1 MNTSVKQMTNETT
14 VPQTCFHEEL
24 IQDQARRLERI
35 EAELSYKKEKLDEI
49 KEDNRRM
56 ETKIDEIKDC
66 MNKIVLK
73 SKTGD
78 DDIQNQITALK
89 TKIET
94 NEKASETQFTKLS
107 TYMAVMGI
115 VLVVIDLFLKYGL
128 K

>member
-1 MNTSVKQMTNETT
+1 MSEQI
-14 VPQTCFHEEL
+14 PQTCFHEEL
-24 IQDQARRLERI
+24 IQDQSRRLERI
-35 EAELSYKKEKLDEI
+35 EAELSYKKEKLDEL

-66 MNKIVLK
+66 MNKVVLK

-94 NEKASETQFTKLS
+94 NEKTSETQFTKLA
-107 TYMAVMGI
+107 TYMSVMGI
-115 VLVVIDLFLKYGL
+115 VLVVIDLFLKYGV

>member
-1 MNTSVKQMTNETT
+1 MTSEQNTA
-14 VPQTCFHEEL
+14 QTCYHEEL
-24 IQDQARRLERI
+24 IQRQAKQLERV
-35 EAELSYKKEKLDEI
+35 EAELNYKREKLDEI

-56 ETKIDEIKDC
+56 ETKIDEIKNC

-78 DDIQNQITALK
+78 DQIQNEITAINIRLD
-89 TKIET
+89 TQ
-94 NEKASETQFTKLS
+94 EKLQETQYTKLA
-107 TYMAVMGI
+107 TYMGVMGV

>member
-1 MNTSVKQMTNETT
+1 MTNETT
-14 VPQTCFHEEL
+14 PTQTCYHEEL

-56 ETKIDEIKDC
+56 ETKIDDIKEC

-78 DDIQNQITALK
+78 DDIQNQITALQ

-115 VLVVIDLFLKYGL
+115 VLVVLDLFLKYGL

>member
-1 MNTSVKQMTNETT
+1 MTLTNNDT
-14 VPQTCFHEEL
+14 PLQTCYHENL
-24 IQDQARRLERI
+24 IQEQSRRLERV
-35 EAELSYKKEKLDEI
+35 EAELKYKREKLDEI

-56 ETKIDEIKDC
+56 EIKIDDIKDC

-78 DDIQNQITALK
+78 DDIQNQITALR
-89 TKIET
+89 TRIDT
-94 NEKASETQFTKLS
+94 NEKSSETQFNKLA
-107 TYMAVMGI
+107 TYMAIMGV